1 MSLDVYIKSKKK
13 EAEGRIWIAN
23 ITHNMNKMAQ
33 RIFVS
38 ENKEMLYD
46 YVWRPDE
53 LGKEI
58 YTNEMKNILTK
69 GIYIMIRKRK
79 SLLRYEPEN
88 GWGSYD
94 SFLKFL
100 IEYKKACEDN
110 PGCTI
115 EVSR

>member
-13 EAEGRIWIAN
+13 EEDREWVAN

-38 ENKEMLYD
+38 ENKETLYD
-46 YVWRPDE
+46 SVWRPEE
-53 LGKEI
+53 LYREI
-58 YTNEMKNILTK
+58 YTNEMKNVLTK
-69 GIYIMIRKRK
+69 GICIMISKRK
-79 SLLRYEPEN
+79 SLLRYEPKN

-100 IEYKKACEDN
+100 IEYKEACEDN
-110 PGCTI
+110 PGYII